1 MPAIKNVNAEATKGQ
16 SIFQNLGTK
25 ITAAF
30 SVYAVINF
38 AKESLT
44 AYNQQLKSELKLKAA
59 LGDRQSIYGELI
71 KQSKELQEKTAI
83 DDAEDYIAN
92 MIDWDMLVTIVG
104 QLSEHI
110 TEKKVNEMLN
120 NK

>member
-1 MPAIKNVNAEATKGQ
+1 MERNGMNLFRVEKARVNEVDMYVIVCGKYRASRKEFLSEEEA
-16 SIFQNLGTK
+16 
-25 ITAAF
+25 
-30 SVYAVINF
+30 
-38 AKESLT
+38 
-44 AYNQQLKSELKLKAA
+44 
-59 LGDRQSIYGELI
+59 
-71 KQSKELQEKTAI
+71 KT
-83 DDAEDYIAN
+83 YIEN

>member
-1 MPAIKNVNAEATKGQ
+1 MERNGMNLFRVEKTKVNEEEKFVIVCGKYRASKMEFETK
-16 SIFQNLGTK
+16 
-25 ITAAF
+25 
-30 SVYAVINF
+30 
-38 AKESLT
+38 
-44 AYNQQLKSELKLKAA
+44 KAA
-59 LGDRQSIYGELI
+59 KNYI
-71 KQSKELQEKTAI
+71 EK
-83 DDAEDYIAN
+83 

>member
-1 MPAIKNVNAEATKGQ
+1 MNRIKSKVLAWIVQNFITILISKKNYGKKRNEP
-16 SIFQNLGTK
+16 FQGRKNKSKRSRHVRNRMRK
-25 ITAAF
+25 ISRIKKEF
-30 SVYAVINF
+30 LSEED
-38 AKESLT
+38 AK
-44 AYNQQLKSELKLKAA
+44 
-59 LGDRQSIYGELI
+59 
-71 KQSKELQEKTAI
+71 
-83 DDAEDYIAN
+83 DYIEN